1 MSSLKLIYH
10 LFIGLIISSAAIY
23 YMGCA
28 SAESTTGK
36 LAFQQ
41 QDYQKAEVELKKGLQ
56 VDKTDDEGWYMLGFS
71 QIQIGKYDD
80 AKKSFEE
87 CKKISSNYNDKITAF
102 WIEKFNAGAAE
113 FKGGIDAESRKDSAS
128 AQNYYKNAL
137 RQFEASYAINPDS
150 LKSLKAIGESY
161 LALGERDK
169 AKEIFTEILSKSK
182 TKEDAEKVAAILFD
196 AGLGMMQVENYSDA
210 AAVFKNIVNIP
221 ALPKDDPYSETSA
234 YNVGLAYAKW
244 GEKMRTEDENS
255 NYKEKFSEALV
266 YLEPLTTGLKTKKL
280 EPQLWELLVSVYA
293 NLGMNEKAQDA
304 LNKKDSLKG
313 SN

>member
-1 MSSLKLIYH
+1 MSLLKIVYLSVLSLV
-10 LFIGLIISSAAIY
+10 ISSAAFY

-41 QDYQKAEVELKKGLQ
+41 QDYEKAEGELKKGLQ
-56 VDKTDDEGWYMLGFS
+56 VDKTDDEGWFMLGYS
-71 QIQIGKYDD
+71 QIQLGKYDD

-87 CKKISSNYNDKITAF
+87 TKKLSSTYNDRITAF

-113 FKGGIDAESRKDSAS
+113 FKNGIDAESRKDSSS

-161 LALGERDK
+161 LALGEREK
-169 AKEIFTEILSKSK
+169 AKEVFTEILNMSK

-196 AGLGMMQVENYSDA
+196 AGLGMMQVENYADA
-210 AAVFKNIVNIP
+210 ANVFKSIVNIP

-234 YNVGLAYAKW
+234 YNVGLAFAKW
-244 GEKMRTEDENS
+244 GEKMRTDDETS

-280 EPQLWELLVSVYA
+280 EPQVWELLVSVYA
-293 NLGMNEKAQDA
+293 NLGMNDKAQDA